1 MQPERWFSTVL
12 AARCGIPIYVAI
24 AAVMMSCV
32 FTGLIGTL
40 VYARRCAAR
49 SRWS

>member
-1 MQPERWFSTVL
+1 
-12 AARCGIPIYVAI
+12 VAI